1 MYKVFFIWACL
12 MLCGGCKAQG
22 NDAFA
27 SAEPM
32 PVCRFDKALFILIE
46 TGDTTLRG
54 ALLRDYPEMMN
65 VLGKG
70 VLNMQSPELP
80 GFFDRLLNYYSEPAL
95 KELYRNAIAQYD
107 SVPDIERALGRGFA
121 YLKANFPAMPAPK
134 VYMHVSGLN
143 QNILAAD
150 NLLSVS
156 IDKYMGKDYPLYL
169 DFFYDYQREKMQRAN
184 IAPDCLTG
192 WLMSEYPFAGKEN
205 VLLER
210 MVYEGKMKY
219 LVSQA
224 LPDVSPC
231 DLMGYTAADY
241 EWCGKNE
248 ALIWKTLVGRKHLY
262 TPDHITTNKYFEDTP
277 AAFLVAGAPGNLGAW
292 IGWQIVRKYME
303 ATAATPESLMQ
314 QTDAQ
319 EILAKSRYK
328 P

>member
-1 MYKVFFIWACL
+1 
-12 MLCGGCKAQG
+12 
-22 NDAFA
+22 
-27 SAEPM
+27 
-32 PVCRFDKALFILIE
+32 
-46 TGDTTLRG
+46 
-54 ALLRDYPEMMN
+54 
-65 VLGKG
+65 
-70 VLNMQSPELP
+70 
-80 GFFDRLLNYYSEPAL
+80 
-95 KELYRNAIAQYD
+95 
-107 SVPDIERALGRGFA
+107 
-121 YLKANFPAMPAPK
+121 
-134 VYMHVSGLN
+134 
-143 QNILAAD
+143 LAAD

-262 TPDHITTNKYFEDTP
+262 TPDLIATNKYFEDTP
-277 AAFLVAGAPGNLGAW
+277 AAFLAAGAPGNLGAW

-303 ATAATPESLMQ
+303 ATAATPEALMQ

-319 EILAKSRYK
+319 EILAKARYK